1 MSEEGVTRLG
11 AENDEGAAIGGFGR
25 AHWFLVGLLLL
36 SFGLH
41 LWRIDARSIWWDES
55 LSLYRAH
62 GSVPYILSNRI
73 DFPGISTIDQ
83 HPPLYFLL
91 LHGFVQLC
99 GESDLVL
106 RFPSAAFGTLIV
118 PLLYVMGRRLRGRR
132 TGLLAALFGAL
143 SPFYLWYAQEARMYT
158 MLTAL
163 GLCALYALWRAVT
176 EQRRSW
182 GKLFLL
188 SAALAAATQYLYSLL
203 LTCLGIL
210 AISLWPR
217 NRRAKGE
224 GMGWRRGS
232 LFLGGAATLMMIL
245 VGLGHEVRG
254 LIPSL
259 GHYREYVPLGLILR
273 DVLNSYS
280 LGLSVNFR
288 EVWPLDLVFLAASV
302 VGIASIWAHPPRVTL
317 CAQGGSLLQARIA
330 GLLATAGYILIP
342 VAMIWGFS
350 LFVPVYTNSR
360 YAMMSSPA
368 FYLALGLGLD
378 ALMRCR
384 RWAAWA
390 LLAVLVASMGWS
402 VFRYQ
407 YDARYQ
413 TKEDYRSVA
422 EFITANERVGDLII
436 VNGPE
441 SLPAFLHYYCGDSP
455 VVGLPEGGVKQ
466 AEMVEQLTEIS
477 ASCDRIWFV
486 RARTEV
492 SDPEQ
497 VVRKWV
503 DDHGLRLMEKG
514 FPSCGFYLHLRSY
527 LLRSPVQ
534 PEVAVSESLGVYQDR
549 LELLDYALRYVD
561 REKGVRELPAAELLS
576 ALARGEALAVEPVLA
591 GKMISA
597 ELFWQPLEELV
608 DFKTSL
614 RLVHGS
620 TVLAQRDQLPFM
632 YFPAK
637 DWPIGRTVR
646 HEADLSIPY
655 GTPPGI
661 YTVQLVVYEAE
672 SGDPLTFRRDAD
684 GEGMPCLTLG
694 QIVVGKVAMSIKD
707 LRGRSAAEVP
717 DLGGLGDRA
726 GWQDRFGHRLELL
739 DYRLESQQV
748 IPSAEMTLS
757 LLWRAR
763 KAMRE
768 DMELVI
774 NWEDASGRVW
784 HTGLYDLTGMV
795 YPTSSWD
802 EGEMVRGVVRLTV
815 PPDAPLG
822 VHHVHLLI
830 YAPDSR
836 AFLSLSKGPLPTL
849 GRDLQI
855 AEVTITDRE

>member
-1 MSEEGVTRLG
+1 M
-11 AENDEGAAIGGFGR
+11 
-25 AHWFLVGLLLL
+25 GLLLL

-41 LWRIDARSIWWDES
+41 LWQIDARSIWWDES
-55 LSLYRAH
+55 LSLYRAQQ
-62 GSVPYILSNRI
+62 SVPYILSNRI
-73 DFPGISTIDQ
+73 DFPGISTTDQ

-91 LHGFVQLC
+91 LHGFVRLC

-106 RFPSAAFGTLIV
+106 RFPSAAFATLIV
-118 PLLYVMGRRLRGRR
+118 PLLYVMGCRLRGRR

-182 GKLFLL
+182 GALFML

-203 LTCLGIL
+203 LICLGIL
-210 AISLWPR
+210 AIFLWPR

-224 GMGWRRGS
+224 DPGRRRGGM
-232 LFLGGAATLMMIL
+232 LLGGAAILLLIL
-245 VGLGHEVRG
+245 VGLGHEGRG

-288 EVWPLDLVFLAASV
+288 EVWPLDLVFLAV
-302 VGIASIWAHPPRVTL
+302 FVIGIASIWAHPPRVTL
-317 CAQGGSLLQARIA
+317 RAQGSSLSQVRIA
-330 GLLATAGYILIP
+330 GLLATTGYILIP
-342 VAMIWGFS
+342 VVMIWVFS
-350 LFVPVYTNSR
+350 LVVPVYTNSR

-378 ALMRCR
+378 ALMRWR
-384 RWAAWA
+384 RWAAWV
-390 LLAVLVASMGWS
+390 LLVALVASMGWS

-407 YDARYQ
+407 YDERYQ
-413 TKEDYRSVA
+413 TKEDYRSIV

-466 AEMVEQLTEIS
+466 TEMVAQLTEIS

-492 SDPEQ
+492 SDPKQ
-497 VVRKWV
+497 VVHKWV

-514 FPSCGFYLHLRSY
+514 FPSCGFYLHLYSY
-527 LLRSPVQ
+527 LPRSPVQ
-534 PEVAVSESLGVYQDR
+534 PEVAAGDSLGVYQDR

-561 REKGVRELPAAELLS
+561 REKRVREIPAAELLP
-576 ALARGEALAVEPVLA
+576 APTRGEVSSMEPVSA
-591 GKMISA
+591 GKTISA
-597 ELFWQPLEELV
+597 ELFWRPLEELV

-614 RLVHGS
+614 RLVRGS
-620 TVLAQRDQLPFM
+620 TVLAQRDRLPFM
-632 YFPAK
+632 YFPVK
-637 DWPIGRTVR
+637 DWPTGKTVR
-646 HEADLSIPY
+646 HEADLLIPY
-655 GTPPGI
+655 GTPPGD
-661 YTVQLVVYEAE
+661 YTVQLWVYGAE
-672 SGDPLTFRRDAD
+672 SGDPLTFRRDAA
-684 GEGMPCLTLG
+684 GEGTPYLTLG
-694 QIVVGKVAMSIKD
+694 QIVVGKAATPARD
-707 LRGRSAAEVP
+707 LRNLRGLP
-717 DLGGLGDRA
+717 DLGGFDRYRT
-726 GWQDRFGHRLELL
+726 GWHDRFGHRLELL
-739 DYRLESQQV
+739 DYRLEPQSV
-748 IPSAEMTLS
+748 IPSEDMTLS

-768 DMELVI
+768 DMKLVL
-774 NWEDASGRVW
+774 NWEDAGGRVW
-784 HTGLYDLTGMV
+784 HTETYDLTGTG
-795 YPTSSWD
+795 YPTSLWD
-802 EGEMVRGVVRLTV
+802 EGEVVRGVLRLTV

-822 VHHVHLLI
+822 VHSVHLLI
-830 YAPDSR
+830 YVPDRR
-836 AFLSLSKGPLPTL
+836 AFLTLSKGPLPTL
-849 GRDLQI
+849 GRNLQI
-855 AEVTITDRE
+855 AEVTITDQE

>member
-1 MSEEGVTRLG
+1 VSKEGITRLG
-11 AENDEGAAIGGFGR
+11 ARNGEGASADGPGR
-25 AHWFLVGLLLL
+25 VNWLLVGLLLL
-36 SFGLH
+36 SFGLR
-41 LWRIDARSIWWDES
+41 LWRIDVRSIWWDES
-55 LSLYRAH
+55 LSLYRAQR
-62 GSVPYILSNRI
+62 SVPYILSNRI
-73 DFPGISTIDQ
+73 DFPGISTTDH
-83 HPPLYFLL
+83 HPPRYFLL

-106 RFPSAAFGTLIV
+106 RFPSAAFATLIV
-118 PLLYVMGRRLRGRR
+118 PLLYVMGCRLRGRR
-132 TGLLAALFGAL
+132 VGLLAALFGAL

-182 GKLFLL
+182 GALFVL

-203 LTCLGIL
+203 LICLGIL

-217 NRRAKGE
+217 NRRVREE
-224 GMGWRRGS
+224 GSGKHRGGM
-232 LFLGGAATLMMIL
+232 LLGGAAILLLIL

-259 GHYREYVPLGLILR
+259 GHYREYIPLGLILR

-288 EVWPLDLVFLAASV
+288 EVWPLDLVFLAAFV
-302 VGIASIWAHPPRVTL
+302 VGIASIWTHPPRVTL
-317 CAQGGSLLQARIA
+317 RARGSSLSQARIA
-330 GLLATAGYILIP
+330 GFLAMVGTILIP
-342 VAMIWGFS
+342 VVMIWVFS
-350 LFVPVYTNSR
+350 LFVRVYTNSR

-378 ALMRCR
+378 ALIRWR
-384 RWAAWA
+384 RWAAWV
-390 LLAVLVASMGWS
+390 LLVALVASMGWS

-407 YDARYQ
+407 YDERYQ
-413 TKEDYRSVA
+413 TKEDYRSIV

-441 SLPAFLHYYCGDSP
+441 SLPAFLHYYRGDSP

-466 AEMVEQLTEIS
+466 AEMVERLTEVS

-497 VVRKWV
+497 AVLKWV

-527 LLRSPVQ
+527 LPRSPVQ
-534 PEVAVSESLGVYQDR
+534 PEVAASEPLGVYQDR

-561 REKGVRELPAAELLS
+561 RENRARELPAAELLP
-576 ALARGEALAVEPVLA
+576 ALARGEALAVEPIPA
-591 GKMISA
+591 GKTISA
-597 ELFWQPLEELV
+597 VLFWRPLEELV

-620 TVLAQRDQLPFM
+620 TVLAQRDRLPFI

-637 DWPIGRTVR
+637 DWPIGKTVR
-646 HEADLSIPY
+646 HEADLLIPY
-655 GTPPGI
+655 GTPPGD
-661 YTVQLVVYEAE
+661 YTVQLWVYEAE
-672 SGDPLTFRRDAD
+672 SGDPLTFRRDAA
-684 GEGMPCLTLG
+684 GESTPYLTLG
-694 QIVVGKVAMSIKD
+694 KIVVGK
-707 LRGRSAAEVP
+707 AATPPSEQAFAP
-717 DLGGLGDRA
+717 LDEYRT
-726 GWQDRFGHRLELL
+726 GWHDRFGNRLELL
-739 DYRLESQQV
+739 DYRLEPQSV
-748 IPSAEMTLS
+748 TSSADMTLS

-763 KAMRE
+763 KTMRD
-768 DMELVI
+768 DMKLVI
-774 NWEDASGRVW
+774 NWEDAGGCVW
-784 HTGLYDLTGMV
+784 HTETYDLTGTG

-815 PPDAPLG
+815 PQDAPLG
-822 VHHVHLLI
+822 VHSVHLLI
-830 YAPDSR
+830 YVPDR
-836 AFLSLSKGPLPTL
+836 HAFLTLSKGPLPTL
-849 GRDLQI
+849 GRNLQI
-855 AEVTITDRE
+855 AEVTITEQE